1 MSKIIAGL
9 LAGAIVLALPLGAAD
24 AANSKKKYKRTG
36 KSVSQ
41 SESYGSGTAR
51 QRANSRAY
59 ERGEYYEQMSDAHV
73 FGSRSWWYLKEREMS
88 GSSRN

>member
-9 LAGAIVLALPLGAAD
+9 LAGAVALAIPAAAD
-24 AANSKKKYKRTG
+24 AASKKKKVYKRSG
-36 KSVSQ
+36 YSQ
-41 SESYGSGTAR
+41 DIGYSGSATAR

-59 ERGEYYEQMSDAHV
+59 DRGEYYEQMSDAHV

-88 GSSRN
+88 GSRN

>member
-1 MSKIIAGL
+1 MARTL
-9 LAGAIVLALPLGAAD
+9 LGVLVGVLAFSLPMTVEAA
-24 AANSKKKYKRTG
+24 SKKRTKRA
-36 KSVSQ
+36 KQYYASQ
-41 SESYGSGTAR
+41 DYDRSATAR

-73 FGSRSWWYLKEREMS
+73 FGSRSWWLLKEREMS